1 MIYWQDKRV
10 STNEQYEE
18 PLKHIVSI
26 GNHEKGMK
34 NAFSAPS
41 RKWNVFWAS
50 KNHITR
56 GKNENFFTKAYGQ
69 PDHKIPVFTTIL
81 RILKK
86 SKWERAF
93 HLGGHHLS
101 KLLVVD
107 GAVKTDQVIKLS
119 ALILSFGKKTF
130 IQPTHPLL
138 STSAFAIISSSL
150 WSDMPG
156 LKNEPIL
163 IFFQEQI
170 YLKTCSKQPQ
180 EIVGFI
186 ESRWEIGNA
195 REPVDESKQSYNF

>member
-1 MIYWQDKRV
+1 MKRPWKMHFQPPL
-10 STNEQYEE
+10 NEMKCI
-18 PLKHIVSI
+18 LSI
-26 GNHEKGMK
+26 KE
-34 NAFSAPS
+34 SYYQ
-41 RKWNVFWAS
+41 
-50 KNHITR
+50 
-56 GKNENFFTKAYGQ
+56 GKNENLFTKAYGQ

-170 YLKTCSKQPQ
+170 YLKTCSKLPQ

>member
-1 MIYWQDKRV
+1 MDNI
-10 STNEQYEE
+10 SH
-18 PLKHIVSI
+18 LKSSRIASLWGGV
-26 GNHEKGMK
+26 N
-34 NAFSAPS
+34 PS
-41 RKWNVFWAS
+41 
-50 KNHITR
+50 
-56 GKNENFFTKAYGQ
+56 GQ
-69 PDHKIPVFTTIL
+69 PDRFFTVFFLTASLSEVVQNGYFTTIL

-170 YLKTCSKQPQ
+170 YLKTCSKLPQ

>member
-1 MIYWQDKRV
+1 MKRAW
-10 STNEQYEE
+10 
-18 PLKHIVSI
+18 KMH
-26 GNHEKGMK
+26 
-34 NAFSAPS
+34 FSAPS
-41 RKWNVFWAS
+41 QWNEMCFEHQRIILQGEKW
-50 KNHITR
+50 
-56 GKNENFFTKAYGQ
+56 EFFTKAYGQ

-170 YLKTCSKQPQ
+170 YLKTCSKLPQ

>member
-1 MIYWQDKRV
+1 MKWYNTVSLTINKGWPPPHFGCPCGNFPVIISLVIMKRPWKMHFQPPL
-10 STNEQYEE
+10 NEMKCV
-18 PLKHIVSI
+18 LSI
-26 GNHEKGMK
+26 KESYYK
-34 NAFSAPS
+34 
-41 RKWNVFWAS
+41 
-50 KNHITR
+50 

-163 IFFQEQI
+163 IFF
-170 YLKTCSKQPQ
+170 
-180 EIVGFI
+180 
-186 ESRWEIGNA
+186 
-195 REPVDESKQSYNF
+195 